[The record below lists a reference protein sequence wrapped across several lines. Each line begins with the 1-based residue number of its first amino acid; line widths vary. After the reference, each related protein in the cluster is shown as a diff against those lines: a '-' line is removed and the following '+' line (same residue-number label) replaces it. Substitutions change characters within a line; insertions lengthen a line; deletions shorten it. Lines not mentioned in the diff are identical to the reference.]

1 MAAGLIEKLTNIFM
15 PLDEMDETQEHGGRS
30 REAKELSG
38 EQERR
43 AAGVHL
49 HAVGATPFKVFVHS
63 PLSFDDVK
71 SYADYLR
78 VGVVVIVNYQQ
89 VDVIVQQKMSD
100 FLNGVCY
107 IMDGAV
113 QRISEQVTV
122 YAPTGAS
129 VDKELAGFAVPLYSK
144 RERAF

>member
-1 MAAGLIEKLTNIFM
+1 MAAGLIEKLTNFFM
-15 PLDEMDETQEHGGRS
+15 PVEEADYAEDHGR
-30 REAKELSG
+30 AKESKDMLVDS
-38 EQERR
+38 ERR
-43 AAGVHL
+43 AGMRLHTVGV
-49 HAVGATPFKVFVHS
+49 VPFKVFVHA
-63 PLSFDDVK
+63 PESFDDVK

-89 VDVIVQQKMSD
+89 VDILVQQKMSD

-122 YAPTGAS
+122 YVPTGAT
-129 VDKELAGFAVPLYSK
+129 VDKELCAFAVPTYSK
-144 RERAF
+144 KTR